1 MGYPRLAS
9 FLNSDD
15 NFLICRRF
23 GVLHNR
29 VMLYRQDELDQLEAH
44 LMALDAEDAD
54 EDPRALMSRK
64 RDDRREDDLV
74 FRARSMTSLQK
85 PMGRNY
91 TSVFN
96 WMYHNAPLCEP
107 EAEFI
112 KHEDDFVALAD
123 AQEGGWFDGFVEDI
137 LSMMPCRVTR
147 LLFSTPAQRA
157 STADSLVYLYSKRR
171 IDTLVRLLITMLAV
185 ALLMAPVVVLFRAE
199 ESDAIKIVVVLLFTV
214 FFSVAL
220 SMFTKAKRQEVFA
233 ATAA

>member
-1 MGYPRLAS
+1 
-9 FLNSDD
+9 
-15 NFLICRRF
+15 
-23 GVLHNR
+23 
-29 VMLYRQDELDQLEAH
+29 
-44 LMALDAEDAD
+44 
-54 EDPRALMSRK
+54 
-64 RDDRREDDLV
+64 
-74 FRARSMTSLQK
+74 MTSLQK

-112 KHEDDFVALAD
+112 KHEEDFVALAD

-137 LSMMPCRVTR
+137 LSMAPCRVTR
-147 LLFSTPAQRA
+147 LLFSSPAQRS
-157 STADSLVYLYSKRR
+157 STADPLVYLYSKKR

-185 ALLMAPVVVLFRAE
+185 ALLMAPVIVLFRAK
-199 ESDAIKIVVVLLFTV
+199 ESDAIKIVVILLFTL

-220 SMFTKAKRQEVFA
+220 SIFTKAKRQEVFA